1 MESKLDNNIPQ
12 QIHRCRGLAVKVD
25 QPVVDAANQLRL
37 HMHTI
42 HTYTQPN
49 IVTTT
54 QLNIHN
60 I

>member
-12 QIHRCRGLAVKVD
+12 QIRRYRGLAIKVD
-25 QPVVDAANQLRL
+25 RPAVDAANQLRL
-37 HMHTI
+37 AMHTR
-42 HTYTQPN
+42 HTQHN